1 MALAEHSTLAAHL
14 RMLPDPRGKQGK
26 QFQWWHLLLIVGWG
40 LLCGQK
46 VVRGIA
52 EWAQAHGALIEEML
66 GEELPRVPSESTLR
80 RVLRYIDVALLEVQ
94 VAQYGQ
100 ELAAL
105 APCASFQETGG
116 WEGQAVD
123 GKEVRGAN
131 THGTQLHLVS
141 IVQQDSGLIM
151 GQQPVPAKTNE
162 IKAVPELLAGRD
174 LRGVVVT
181 GDAMLTQRTLARQI
195 VAQGGHYLML
205 VKRNHPDLYEDL
217 RLLFA
222 EAPWGP
228 QDDRVSYTT
237 RSHEHGRYETRTLT
251 TSEQLR
257 EYLTWPEVQQVAQ
270 RTCTRQ
276 RSLGAPAHSETTYAI
291 TSLSRHQATP
301 RQLEH
306 HWRGHWCIENR
317 NHYVRD
323 ETLGEDRCQV
333 FAGQAAVA
341 LAALRSA
348 ILCLIRSQSWRCVPQ
363 ALRHYA
369 AHPDL
374 AWSALGIPF
383 S

>member
-1 MALAEHSTLAAHL
+1 MALGEDSTFAAHL
-14 RMLPDPRGKQGK
+14 RMIPDPRKKKGK
-26 QFQWWHLLLIVGWG
+26 QFQWWHLLLIVSWG

-52 EWAQAHGALIEEML
+52 EWTQEHAELILEIL

-80 RVLRYIDVALLEVQ
+80 RALRYVDVEALQDE

-105 APCASFQETGG
+105 APCAPVQETGG

-131 THGTQLHLVS
+131 AHGAQMHLIS
-141 IVQQDSGLIM
+141 LVQQDSGLIL

-162 IKAVPELLAGRD
+162 ITAVPDLLAGRD

-181 GDAMLTQRTLARQI
+181 SDALLTQRTLARQI
-195 VAQGGHYLML
+195 LAQGGHYLMV
-205 VKRNHPDLYEDL
+205 VKRNQPGLYDDLCV
-217 RLLFA
+217 LFA
-222 EAPWGP
+222 ETTGGP
-228 QDDRVSYTT
+228 GDDRESCTT
-237 RSHEHGRYETRTLT
+237 YGHAHGRYETRTLT
-251 TSEQLR
+251 TSSQLR
-257 EYLTWPEVQQVAQ
+257 EYLHWPGVEQVA
-270 RTCTRQ
+270 RRVCTRQ
-276 RSLGAPAHSETTYAI
+276 RSQGAVARSETTYAI
-291 TSLSRHQATP
+291 TSLSRRQASP
-301 RQLEH
+301 EQLEH
-306 HWRGHWCIENR
+306 LWRGHWSIENR

-333 FAGQAAVA
+333 FAGHAVAA

-348 ILCLIRSQSWRCVPQ
+348 ILCLIRSQNWRCVPQ

-369 AHPDL
+369 ARPNL
-374 AWSALGIPF
+374 AWVALGLPL

>member
-1 MALAEHSTLAAHL
+1 MAIAEHSTLAAHL

-26 QFQWWHLLLIVGWG
+26 QFQWWHLLMIIGWG

-52 EWAQAHGALIEEML
+52 EWAQAHGTLILEAL

-80 RVLRYIDVALLEVQ
+80 RVVRHIDMALLEAQ
-94 VAQYGQ
+94 VTQYGQ

-105 APCASFQETGG
+105 APYASFEETGG

-131 THGTQLHLVS
+131 THGARLHLVS
-141 IVQQDSGLIM
+141 IVQQDSGLII

-162 IKAVPELLAGRD
+162 IKAVPTLLAGRD

-222 EAPWGP
+222 EAPWGA
-228 QDDRVSYTT
+228 QDDRASYTT
-237 RSHEHGRYETRTLT
+237 WGHEHGRYETRSLT

-257 EYLTWPEVQQVAQ
+257 EYLTWPGVQQVAQ

-276 RSLGAPAHSETTYAI
+276 RSLDDPAHSETTYAI
-291 TSLSRHQATP
+291 TSLSRRQATP
-301 RQLEH
+301 KQLEH
-306 HWRGHWCIENR
+306 LWRGHWSIENR

-333 FAGQAAVA
+333 FAGQAPVA

-348 ILCLIRSQSWRCVPQ
+348 ILCLIRHQNWRCVPQ

>member
-1 MALAEHSTLAAHL
+1 MALWEHSTLAAHL
-14 RMLPDPRGKQGK
+14 RMVPDPRGKQGK

-52 EWAQAHGALIEEML
+52 EWTQAHASLILETLGA
-66 GEELPRVPSESTLR
+66 ELPRVPSESTLR
-80 RVLRYIDVALLEVQ
+80 RALRSVDMTALEVQ

-105 APCASFQETGG
+105 APCAPWQETGG
-116 WEGQAVD
+116 WEGLAVD

-131 THGTQLHLVS
+131 THGAQLHLVS
-141 IVQQDSGLIM
+141 LVQQDSGLIL
-151 GQQPVPAKTNE
+151 GQQPVPTKTNE
-162 IKAVPELLAGRD
+162 IKAVPCLLAGRD
-174 LRGVVVT
+174 LRGAVVT
-181 GDAMLTQRTLARQI
+181 SDALLTQRALARQI
-195 VAQGGHYLML
+195 LAQGGHYLMV
-205 VKRNHPDLYEDL
+205 VKRNQPGLYEDL
-217 RLLFA
+217 RVLFE
-222 EAPWGP
+222 EAPGGSW
-228 QDDRVSYTT
+228 DDRESYTT
-237 RSHEHGRYETRTLT
+237 RGHAHGRYETRTLT
-251 TSEQLR
+251 TSSQLR
-257 EYLTWPEVQQVAQ
+257 EYLRWPGVEQVAQ
-270 RTCTRQ
+270 RVCTRQ
-276 RSLGAPAHSETTYAI
+276 RALGAEAHSETIYAN
-291 TSLSRHQATP
+291 TSLSRRQASP

-306 HWRGHWCIENR
+306 LWRGHWSIENR

-348 ILCLIRSQSWRCVPQ
+348 ILCLIRRQSWRCVPQ

-369 AHPDL
+369 ARPDL
-374 AWSALGIPF
+374 AWVALGVQL